1 MNVGADFPSAE
12 SVDFSYIEY
21 ESNYINNSDKSP
33 MIPFMNYQRLFVGL
47 LPSSYLRSSYHRM
60 LRRVIYLCI
69 GITLLLFLWLAFYI
83 SDSTWFS
90 RLLQCNYDNKFTG
103 RVSISPDPWSKTRF
117 THISDNGNI
126 NYHHSNNKI
135 KQQIAGVATTKTN
148 YVYGVVFDAG
158 STGSRVHIFKLV
170 HNPLDPFKPFK
181 LLDDKYHH
189 VQPGLSSYAEK
200 PEEAALSLTKLINI
214 AETSLPVDVCRNT
227 PVILR
232 ATAGLRL
239 ISAHKAENILKA
251 VRHRLSQTCFKQ
263 LPNAVTIMDG
273 FYEGL
278 YLWLTLNFLN
288 NRLSNGKAQK
298 NHAVIENS
306 LTQTIG
312 TLDLGGGSTQI
323 TFIPTELNTLNNAP
337 DNFITYFDVQNSND
351 KPKQK
356 IYSHSYL
363 GLGLMSA
370 RYSMLYNAT
379 EHFKLI
385 TEGKKEFFHP
395 CWPNNVTI
403 KWNHAGKDWQISRMN
418 HSMSK
423 SLLSFIK
430 TKSIYHHQAA
440 IEPVNVNANNIDN
453 DHLMLCYALA
463 VNVLQNPVEGDIN
476 VIRYPPNNNIVHQPV
491 EVKTR
496 EFYAFSYYFD
506 LAVSVGLIHEN
517 TGGFLTVNDFQ
528 NAAERVCRN
537 PNPQKPFD
545 CMDLSFITALLH
557 SGYGFPSDKKIGF
570 FKKVNSFEINWS
582 LGALFSEITRFRNI
596 LSEMKLDIR
605 DSKSDVGRSACDIIK
620 AILLDSTKDNRI
632 VTIGLSG
639 GSMPHLLA
647 PHLCS
652 FSEINWELVHF
663 FYCDERLVPLDSE
676 DSNHHCYQELLY
688 SKINIPSSN
697 IHTVNTTLSL
707 EDSAADYQKQL
718 LSFFGTANG
727 YPRFDLLL
735 LGMGPDGHTC
745 SLFPDHKLL
754 YSVHQSP
761 NPGPSMPCSLIHP
774 VYGELIWIVDK
785 AAASLLNT

>member
-1 MNVGADFPSAE
+1 MKLLNT
-12 SVDFSYIEY
+12 EY

-33 MIPFMNYQRLFVGL
+33 MIPFVNYQRLFVGL
-47 LPSSYLRSSYHRM
+47 LPSSYLRSSYHRI

-90 RLLQCNYDNKFTG
+90 RLLQCNHDNKFTG
-103 RVSISPDPWSKTRF
+103 RVSISPYPWSKTRF
-117 THISDNGNI
+117 THTSNNGNI
-126 NYHHSNNKI
+126 NYHHHNNKI

-170 HNPLDPFKPFK
+170 HNPLDPFKPFT

-251 VRHRLSQTCFKQ
+251 VYCSDLIIGFMSQSKLDHNQKPGSTGQFDFREVGSWMRTAKEESRNRTKWPFSASRFPTVRHRLSQTCFKQ

-298 NHAVIENS
+298 KNAVIENS

-337 DNFITYFDVQNSND
+337 DDFITYFDVQNSSD

-395 CWPNNVTI
+395 CWPNNVTVSLI
-403 KWNHAGKDWQISRMN
+403 LCMLN
-418 HSMSK
+418 
-423 SLLSFIK
+423 SLLLK
-430 TKSIYHHQAA
+430 Y
-440 IEPVNVNANNIDN
+440 
-453 DHLMLCYALA
+453 
-463 VNVLQNPVEGDIN
+463 
-476 VIRYPPNNNIVHQPV
+476 
-491 EVKTR
+491 
-496 EFYAFSYYFD
+496 
-506 LAVSVGLIHEN
+506 
-517 TGGFLTVNDFQ
+517 
-528 NAAERVCRN
+528 
-537 PNPQKPFD
+537 
-545 CMDLSFITALLH
+545 
-557 SGYGFPSDKKIGF
+557 
-570 FKKVNSFEINWS
+570 
-582 LGALFSEITRFRNI
+582 
-596 LSEMKLDIR
+596 
-605 DSKSDVGRSACDIIK
+605 
-620 AILLDSTKDNRI
+620 
-632 VTIGLSG
+632 
-639 GSMPHLLA
+639 
-647 PHLCS
+647 
-652 FSEINWELVHF
+652 
-663 FYCDERLVPLDSE
+663 
-676 DSNHHCYQELLY
+676 
-688 SKINIPSSN
+688 
-697 IHTVNTTLSL
+697 
-707 EDSAADYQKQL
+707 
-718 LSFFGTANG
+718 
-727 YPRFDLLL
+727 
-735 LGMGPDGHTC
+735 
-745 SLFPDHKLL
+745 
-754 YSVHQSP
+754 
-761 NPGPSMPCSLIHP
+761 
-774 VYGELIWIVDK
+774 
-785 AAASLLNT
+785 

>member
-1 MNVGADFPSAE
+1 MKLLNT
-12 SVDFSYIEY
+12 EY

-69 GITLLLFLWLAFYI
+69 GITLLLFLC
-83 SDSTWFS
+83 
-90 RLLQCNYDNKFTG
+90 RLLQCNHDNKFTG

-395 CWPNNVTI
+395 CWPNNVTL

-430 TKSIYHHQAA
+430 KKSIYHHQAA

-582 LGALFSEITRFRNI
+582 LGALFSE
-596 LSEMKLDIR
+596 M
-605 DSKSDVGRSACDIIK
+605 
-620 AILLDSTKDNRI
+620 
-632 VTIGLSG
+632 
-639 GSMPHLLA
+639 
-647 PHLCS
+647 
-652 FSEINWELVHF
+652 
-663 FYCDERLVPLDSE
+663 Y
-676 DSNHHCYQELLY
+676 
-688 SKINIPSSN
+688 
-697 IHTVNTTLSL
+697 
-707 EDSAADYQKQL
+707 
-718 LSFFGTANG
+718 
-727 YPRFDLLL
+727 
-735 LGMGPDGHTC
+735 
-745 SLFPDHKLL
+745 HK
-754 YSVHQSP
+754 
-761 NPGPSMPCSLIHP
+761 
-774 VYGELIWIVDK
+774 
-785 AAASLLNT
+785 